1 MKGGC
6 PACGRRGGVS
16 EIQPKAGTNLID
28 TVIESTSLSALL
40 FAPDAVQFC
49 RRGKNNQNSIRHLLL
64 TNEHFNFLRNIT
76 QDEEVLKSFIRGM
89 STTNLSQ
96 LCDHIQGM
104 TTDLANVFK
113 MGLRI
118 KNIFDSTPAITG
130 SLTISEAMNCI
141 VQHICECLECDRATI
156 FKLDIVRGELWSQ
169 IAKRNNLIIRIPM
182 DQGIAGYVATEKRD
196 LNIRDAYQDDRFNS
210 GNDVKTGY
218 RTKTILAMPI
228 VNEMGEVEGVI
239 QAINKLPSENN
250 MARYFT
256 KDDEGLLK
264 MLCNIAG
271 VTLKNTQINTEQIQF
286 HNNLRS
292 VLTTGIALS
301 R

>member
-1 MKGGC
+1 MKDKKNENRGRDNPRAAVADQDMKGGC
-6 PACGRRGGVS
+6 PECGRRGGVS
-16 EIQPKAGTNLID
+16 EIQPKAGTKLID

-76 QDEEVLKSFIRGM
+76 QDQEVLKSFIRGM

-169 IAKRNNLIIRIPM
+169 IAKKNNLIIRIPM
-182 DQGIAGYVATEKRD
+182 DKGIAGYVATEKRD
-196 LNIRDAYQDDRFNS
+196 LNIRDAYQDERFNPE
-210 GNDVKTGY
+210 NDVKTGY

-228 VNEMGEVEGVI
+228 VNGMGEVEGVI

-250 MARYFT
+250 MARYFN

-264 MLCNIAG
+264 MLSNIAG
-271 VTLKNTQINTEQIQF
+271 VTLKNT
-286 HNNLRS
+286 
-292 VLTTGIALS
+292 
-301 R
+301 